1 MIKALFFSLALILI
15 SGCKT
20 VTKKVDEASKKE
32 SQKLSKFLKKTETE
46 LKIEFGEPDLIDLA
60 NNKNRILVYYDSKFK
75 IKCERSFEVNRKNI
89 VVAFNSK
96 NCF

>member
-32 SQKLSKFLKKTETE
+32 SQKLSKFLKKTS
-46 LKIEFGEPDLIDLA
+46 A
-60 NNKNRILVYYDSKFK
+60 HNYILTY
-75 IKCERSFEVNRKNI
+75 
-89 VVAFNSK
+89 
-96 NCF
+96 